1 LILKKVNLL
10 VIGCLLVVITLMV
23 LAGCSTKEYEVN
35 LESAS
40 DEEGT
45 VSGEGLYQEGE
56 GVTVRAEAEECYE
69 FIAWLENG
77 EKVSERKEYIFTIEE
92 NRELSA
98 KFEIEEKEEEVA
110 EEVEDTAGE
119 ILFEAQ
125 YAGRRL
131 DVSPDGK
138 YLLTKSHPH
147 YPIYEWAAFI
157 EETDAGES
165 LNGKLPEDFDSA
177 ALLPTPGAGRQ
188 PNIHHPAFTPD
199 GDKLL
204 YVGHEYMNKA
214 TIYFTHAGLPPEVF
228 HRLEVDSGYTIKP
241 AWKANQEGIYYITE
255 KGLFSYLLEKEEAD
269 MLYSSSELEG
279 FPGVSNYTFKINSD
293 TAA

>member
-1 LILKKVNLL
+1 
-10 VIGCLLVVITLMV
+10 M
-23 LAGCSTKEYEVN
+23 
-35 LESAS
+35 
-40 DEEGT
+40 
-45 VSGEGLYQEGE
+45 
-56 GVTVRAEAEECYE
+56 
-69 FIAWLENG
+69 
-77 EKVSERKEYIFTIEE
+77 
-92 NRELSA
+92 
-98 KFEIEEKEEEVA
+98 
-110 EEVEDTAGE
+110 EDTAGE

-188 PNIHHPAFTPD
+188 PNIRQPAFTPD
-199 GDKLL
+199 GNKLL
-204 YVGHEYMNKA
+204 YVGREYMNKA
-214 TIYFTHAGLPPEVF
+214 TTYFTHAGLPPEVF

-255 KGLFSYLLEKEEAD
+255 EGLFSYLLEDEEAM